1 MEAQCGGKGNVAE
14 WKRVLES
21 LQGDQRFS
29 DYLSGMPEVSNFA
42 SVGDTRDRL
51 ERAGFEV
58 EPTGVWLERRTVE
71 PSDPRAFATA
81 VGLSKHLVRLPEELH
96 EEFIDAVLGSM
107 APAVR
112 APVRAPEH
120 LRHKARLR

>member
-1 MEAQCGGKGNVAE
+1 
-14 WKRVLES
+14 
-21 LQGDQRFS
+21 
-29 DYLSGMPEVSNFA
+29 MPEVSNFA

-58 EPTGVWLERRTVE
+58 EPAGVWLERARSSRPT
-71 PSDPRAFATA
+71 RARSRRA

-96 EEFIDAVLGSM
+96 EGVHRRRARSMGRPFDA
-107 APAVR
+107 R
-112 APVRAPEH
+112 VRAPEH

>member
-1 MEAQCGGKGNVAE
+1 
-14 WKRVLES
+14 
-21 LQGDQRFS
+21 
-29 DYLSGMPEVSNFA
+29 MPEVSNFA

-71 PSDPRAFATA
+71 PSDPRAFTTA

-96 EEFIDAVLGSM
+96 GEFTDAVLESM
-107 APAVR
+107 GRPFVLQYVR
-112 APVRAPEH
+112 LNISATRPV
-120 LRHKARLR
+120 